1 MTTVMP
7 RPAIAFRPAALR
19 RYVRSPKGTVLL
31 LFLGL
36 FVLAAP
42 AVGLQAA
49 MRSVLVPSL
58 TAGAMDLV
66 LLRYIRGTW
75 SIPTAAVL
83 TGMIIGFVL
92 APQAPMPVAVAT
104 AAIAIAGKHLL
115 RTRLANVFNPAALAL
130 VAAGI
135 FFSAGQSWWGAL
147 PDTSFFGPLLL
158 ISIGLFIVDRIKKL
172 PLVFSFLGAYFAL
185 FTVSCFFGNAAS
197 AAEIFRS
204 PDIEAALF
212 FAFFMVDDPP
222 TCPIRPWEQV
232 VCGVIVAT
240 AAWGIFV
247 FNGALYFLPAGLL
260 VGNAYAGASRA
271 IREQLRARK
280 RNGRGASGGSLA

>member
-7 RPAIAFRPAALR
+7 RTAIGIRPAAVR

-36 FVLAAP
+36 FALAAP
-42 AVGLQAA
+42 AVGLRDAA
-49 MRSVLVPSL
+49 LVVLVPSL
-58 TAGAMDLV
+58 TAAAMDLA

-92 APQAPMPVAVAT
+92 APEAPLPVAVAT

-115 RTRLANVFNPAALAL
+115 RTRLANIFNPAALAL
-130 VAAGI
+130 VVAGI
-135 FFSAGQSWWGAL
+135 IFSAGQSWWGAL
-147 PDTSFFGPLLL
+147 PDTSIFGPLLL
-158 ISIGLFIVDRIKKL
+158 ISTGLFVVDRIKKL
-172 PLVFSFLGAYFAL
+172 PLVLSFLGVYFAL
-185 FTVSCFFGNAAS
+185 FTAWSFFGNAVS
-197 AAEIFRS
+197 AGEVFRS

-212 FAFFMVDDPP
+212 FAFFMADDPP

-232 VCGVIVAT
+232 VFGAIVAT
-240 AAWGIFV
+240 AAWAIFA

-260 VGNAYAGASRA
+260 AGNAYAGISRA
-271 IREQLRARK
+271 IRERLRDR
-280 RNGRGASGGSLA
+280 RRSGHGAGLGATA